1 LNALTPILQR
11 ARAEVER
18 RRAVCP
24 LPEVRAAGQERRI
37 SEAAGYAPVRSF
49 ADALSGPGLS
59 VIAEHKRRSPSAG
72 VIREE
77 LALEDV
83 VVAYERAG
91 AAALSILTESE
102 SFGGALEDLGRAR
115 AVSVLPILRKDF
127 VIDAYQI
134 SEAVAAGADAILLI
148 VAALPAGELADL
160 YAEAIQLGLDV
171 LVEVH
176 DAAELAVAREL
187 GAMII
192 GINNRDLTTL
202 RVDIGRTLA
211 LAPEVGA
218 NVLVVAESGF
228 RTRVELEGL
237 VGTFSGIG
245 RLRADLSGDP
255 DFAAVVTRVR
265 DRVLGMFENQDIPF
279 MQVRRALLP
288 EFPTGGPALIAAL
301 PTDFQ
306 YFHTGDLPGQEIHF
320 RGQLSYKLDYYEPA
334 TIARLAG
341 DLQLLLDA
349 VAADPGRRLS
359 ELPLTPRW

>member
-1 LNALTPILQR
+1 MNALTPILQR

-18 RRAVCP
+18 RRAVRP

-37 SEAAGYAPVRSF
+37 SEAAGNTPVRSF
-49 ADALSGPGLS
+49 ADALGGPGLS

-77 LALEDV
+77 SALENV

-102 SFGGALEDLGRAR
+102 SFGGTLEDLGRAR

-127 VIDAYQI
+127 IVDAYQV

-148 VAALPAGELADL
+148 VAALSAGELAAL
-160 YAEAIQLGLDV
+160 YAEATQLGLDV

-187 GAMII
+187 GAAII

-211 LAPEVGA
+211 LAPEVA
-218 NVLVVAESGF
+218 ADVLVVAESGF
-228 RTRVELEGL
+228 RTRVELE
-237 VGTFSGIG
+237 
-245 RLRADLSGDP
+245 
-255 DFAAVVTRVR
+255 
-265 DRVLGMFENQDIPF
+265 
-279 MQVRRALLP
+279 ALA
-288 EFPTGGPALIAAL
+288 GAGVDAALIGEAL
-301 PTDFQ
+301 MRSADIEQ
-306 YFHTGDLPGQEIHF
+306 ACRELTGVGVASPG
-320 RGQLSYKLDYYEPA
+320 
-334 TIARLAG
+334 
-341 DLQLLLDA
+341 
-349 VAADPGRRLS
+349 
-359 ELPLTPRW
+359 